1 MESESERHAAE
12 MLPGRVVNRLI
23 HRELQEER
31 AWPSEDGRKTPRP
44 PVPTV
49 LVMFIHEIISE
60 LGVVVDDAL
69 EKRLKVFRINTVCA
83 ISQVSKHVQ
92 QLNRIFI
99 SSDREINSL
108 SFSGQVQRPSMEKE
122 EDGRNRDVS
131 SAQEGAEESLRAGNE
146 AEDCKAPSNADR
158 ACLPQR

>member
-12 MLPGRVVNRLI
+12 MLPGRIVNRLI

-69 EKRLKVFRINTVCA
+69 DKRLKVF
-83 ISQVSKHVQ
+83 K
-92 QLNRIFI
+92 
-99 SSDREINSL
+99 INSL
-108 SFSGQVQRPSMEKE
+108 RRKLSLKTCSTLRLTHCQLCLQIGQ
-122 EDGRNRDVS
+122 
-131 SAQEGAEESLRAGNE
+131 
-146 AEDCKAPSNADR
+146 
-158 ACLPQR
+158 